1 MHLQIHGKQIDIGA
15 ALREHTEAKLGALVE
30 KYFDRAT
37 SGTVTYSRD
46 GQYIRCDGLLHL
58 ASGMTLQTSGQ
69 AGEPYGALDQT
80 LDRLE
85 TRLKRY
91 MSRLKHH
98 HKESRGPIETSTAP
112 DYVIRDSQE
121 HEAPSLEPVI
131 IAELTAEIKRFTVG
145 EAVLQMNLLE
155 VPALFFRNRGS
166 GRLNLVYRRSDGHI
180 GWIDPPDQQTK

>member
-15 ALREHTEAKLGALVE
+15 ALREHTEAKLAALVG

-46 GQYIRCDGLLHL
+46 GQSIRCDGLLHL
-58 ASGMTLQTSGQ
+58 ASGMTLQTSGH
-69 AGEPYGALDQT
+69 AAEPYGALEQT

-112 DYVIRDSQE
+112 DYVIQDSEE

-131 IAELTAEIKRFTVG
+131 IAELTAEIRRLTVG

-155 VPALFFRNRGS
+155 APALFFRNRGN

-180 GWIDPPDQQTK
+180 GWIDPPDERTK